1 MIPPAEIVDWE
12 ALLDTGLAALIAGGG
27 VAITFSLAILGASR
41 FIEASRDQRTI
52 EAGAFALLGI
62 VALLATAAAIAGG
75 IIVIA

>member
-12 ALLDTGLAALIAGGG
+12 ALLDTGLAALIAGVG
-27 VAITFSLAILGASR
+27 VALTFSLAILGASR

-62 VALLATAAAIAGG
+62 VALVATAAVIAGG

>member
-1 MIPPAEIVDWE
+1 MDWE
-12 ALLDTGLAALIAGGG
+12 ALLDTGLAALISGVG
-27 VAITFSLAILGASR
+27 VAFTFSLAILGASR

-62 VALLATAAAIAGG
+62 VALVATAAVIAGG

>member
-1 MIPPAEIVDWE
+1 MDWE
-12 ALLDTGLAALIAGGG
+12 ALLDTGLAALVSGVG
-27 VAITFSLAILGASR
+27 VAFTFSLAILGASR

-62 VALLATAAAIAGG
+62 VALVATAAAIAGG

>member
-12 ALLDTGLAALIAGGG
+12 ALLDTGLAACIAGVG
-27 VAITFSLAILGASR
+27 VAFTFSLAILGASR

-62 VALLATAAAIAGG
+62 VALVATAAVIAGG